1 MAASALDLPV
11 GRRRD
16 ASAAVGKLAPEV
28 FFWRSTM
35 TTCESLSL
43 ESVSAHELS
52 ALNGGIGP
60 AFAVGYAMGLTAG
73 AAVILLGYGLYK
85 WLGY

>member
-1 MAASALDLPV
+1 
-11 GRRRD
+11 
-16 ASAAVGKLAPEV
+16 
-28 FFWRSTM
+28 M

-60 AFAVGYAMGLTAG
+60 AFVVGYAMGLTAG